1 MFRNFSGSV
10 WGSQLA
16 HQLRDSDG
24 RCVQGEAHQTR
35 GQSHRPCQRASKGKH
50 FQSFSYLTLLV
61 ATIKPPPLKQQ
72 NIQNAP
78 TIMINHK

>member
-1 MFRNFSGSV
+1 MAVFINGLMFRNFSGSV

-24 RCVQGEAHQTR
+24 RRVQGEAHQTR

-50 FQSFSYLTLLV
+50 KYTHSNFSYLTLLV
-61 ATIKPPPLKQQ
+61 ATIKPPPLK
-72 NIQNAP
+72 
-78 TIMINHK
+78 